1 MAKASKLDRKATYY
15 RTLEVSA
22 EYQAYSLEEYCDK
35 IREEMLRLVE
45 EEEVEEGGEGEGEGE
60 DREEGGA

>member
-1 MAKASKLDRKATYY
+1 MYSWREEIEFPYF
-15 RTLEVSA
+15 SA